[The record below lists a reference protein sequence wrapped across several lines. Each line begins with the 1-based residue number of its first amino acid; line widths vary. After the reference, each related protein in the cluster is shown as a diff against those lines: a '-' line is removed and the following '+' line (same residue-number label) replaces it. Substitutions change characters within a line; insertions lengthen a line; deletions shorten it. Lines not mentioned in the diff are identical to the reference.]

1 MMIDIARKMYHAR
14 REETVVIGDRLY
26 TDIAAGVN
34 AGVTSIC
41 VLTGEATEQ
50 DILTGDVKPTY
61 TFESVKSIFEA
72 I

>member
-1 MMIDIARKMYHAR
+1 M
-14 REETVVIGDRLY
+14 IGDRLY

-41 VLTGEATEQ
+41 VLTG
-50 DILTGDVKPTY
+50 DVKPTY